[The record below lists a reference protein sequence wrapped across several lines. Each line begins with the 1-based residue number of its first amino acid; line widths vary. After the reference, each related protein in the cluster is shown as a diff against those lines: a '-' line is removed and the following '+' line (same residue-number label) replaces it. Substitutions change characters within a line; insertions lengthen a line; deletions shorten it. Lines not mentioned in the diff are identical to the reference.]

1 MDASVLAAIARWPNV
16 PSVFGWLSLNARG
29 DWRLRGEPILNSA
42 IREFIGRNY
51 ASDDRGR
58 WFFQNGPQRV
68 YVELEST
75 PWIWRT
81 DPRAATDGLVSHSGA
96 VVRHLSAAYFDESGR
111 CYLETDL
118 GFGLVES
125 GSLERIECCL
135 SAIDGG
141 QHDEAVA
148 RWLDGAT
155 LRIELKGSKLALD
168 RDTELERLR
177 AAEIPARFGFVRVP
191 QPD

>member
-16 PSVFGWLSLNARG
+16 PAVFGWLSLNARG
-29 DWRLRGEPILNSA
+29 EWRLRGETIHNPA

-75 PWIWRT
+75 PWIWRVNP
-81 DPRAATDGLVSHSGA
+81 DAPGGALVSHTGA
-96 VVRHLSAAYFDESGR
+96 VVRTVDAAYFDEAGR
-111 CYLETDL
+111 CYLETDQ

-125 GSLERIECCL
+125 GSLGRVEGAL
-135 SAIDGG
+135 STSEVDPV
-141 QHDEAVA
+141 DDAVV
-148 RWLDGAT
+148 RWLDGAP
-155 LRIELKGSKLALD
+155 LRIWIKGSELKLASD
-168 RDTELERLR
+168 VELQRVR
-177 AAEIPARFGFVRVP
+177 ADEIPQRFGFVRAP
-191 QPD
+191 RAD